1 MVLNLLPAEFSN
13 INMHLREVYKRFG
26 MRYTWAYYFNEYQYC
41 FTYIVCR
48 SIWIPACYYWMYN
61 CETTNPAQ
69 FFIYPAHCVMSW
81 YYVSMLPKMIASR
94 NKELSQI
101 KKGGLKLQWFTPI
114 PDEKIKEAQV
124 GGTFEAYKM

>member
-1 MVLNLLPAEFSN
+1 
-13 INMHLREVYKRFG
+13 
-26 MRYTWAYYFNEYQYC
+26 
-41 FTYIVCR
+41 
-48 SIWIPACYYWMYN
+48 
-61 CETTNPAQ
+61 
-69 FFIYPAHCVMSW
+69 MSW

>member
-1 MVLNLLPAEFSN
+1 
-13 INMHLREVYKRFG
+13 
-26 MRYTWAYYFNEYQYC
+26 
-41 FTYIVCR
+41 
-48 SIWIPACYYWMYN
+48 MYN

-114 PDEKIKEAQV
+114 PDEKIK
-124 GGTFEAYKM
+124 